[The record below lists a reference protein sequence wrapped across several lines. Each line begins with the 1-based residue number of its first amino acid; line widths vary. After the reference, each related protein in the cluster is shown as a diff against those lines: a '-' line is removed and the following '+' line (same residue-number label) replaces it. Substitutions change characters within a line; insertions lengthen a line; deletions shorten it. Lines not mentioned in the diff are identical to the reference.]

1 MIIFPAI
8 DLYKGQVVR
17 LYQGDYSQMT
27 IYSDDPVKTAIDMQN
42 KGATHLHIVDL
53 YGAKEG
59 ETRDYECVK
68 SICQNTNLS
77 CEIGGGI
84 RSLSD
89 IEKYISSGIDRVILG
104 TKAITDPDF
113 LKEAIK
119 EFGSKMVVGVDSKN
133 GKVAIKGWTE
143 TVEKDSFEFVGEL
156 SDMGVEYVIYTD
168 ISRDGSMKGINASEY
183 EKLKGLNIKVIA
195 SGGVSSYLDIE
206 KIRNTGCY
214 GAIIGKALYT
224 KDIELGKAID
234 IAR

>member
-27 IYSDDPVKTAIDMQN
+27 VYSDDPVKTAIDMQN

-53 YGAKEG
+53 FGAKEG

-68 SICQNTNLS
+68 NICQNTGLS

-89 IEKYISSGIDRVILG
+89 IEKYVDSGVDRVILG

-113 LKEAIK
+113 LDEAIK
-119 EFGSKMVVGVDSKN
+119 EFGSKIVVGVDSKN

-143 TVEKDSFEFVGEL
+143 TVEKDSFEFVSEL
-156 SDMGVEYVIYTD
+156 SDRGVEYVIYTD
-168 ISRDGSMKGINASEY
+168 ISRDGSMKGIDIEEY
-183 EKLKGLNIKVIA
+183 RKFKGLKIKVIP
-195 SGGVSSYLDIE
+195 SGGVSSYEDI
-206 KIRNTGCY
+206 KIIRDTGCY

-224 KDIELGKAID
+224 ESIELGKAIE